1 MRFLNCL
8 IFILNLILWI
18 TFGPRSLAQAQDSYL
33 FIDQIVEVSFPPE
46 EAFFFIDFGD
56 QNIHRYAAILL
67 PPRGDE
73 KLSASSGQWL
83 VGARIPLP
91 ENKTSLNFSIILI
104 GVSNQYAFVA
114 PTTWD
119 LTKRKSLAGSIENL
133 REHLL
138 QRKEIL
144 RSWNVQLQAQESSL
158 KRLQTDAE
166 TIADVNKIISVR
178 EEAERVIAA
187 TQAID
192 RDLNSLRD
200 SLKIA
205 KSLPAPKNYS
215 KREAE
220 LTQQLTELAA
230 ISKQAEGGEFG
241 RRSAAE
247 SELQNRLSLLEVT
260 RLDDP
265 DTLKEELH
273 NLQKRRSEL
282 EIKFGPV
289 EDPQIL
295 PNALPT
301 TEPTAVTKDNSAA
314 SNAAV
319 DQEEFPED

>member
-1 MRFLNCL
+1 MRFSNYL
-8 IFILNLILWI
+8 ILALNLII
-18 TFGPRSLAQAQDSYL
+18 FGTTSIAQAQDSYL

-46 EAFFFIDFGD
+46 EAFFFVDFGD

-73 KLSASSGQWL
+73 KKSASAGQWL

-91 ENKTSLNFSIILI
+91 ADKTNLNFSIILI
-104 GVSNQYAFVA
+104 GIGNQYAFVA

-138 QRKEIL
+138 QRKEVL

-192 RDLNSLRD
+192 RDLSALRD

-230 ISKQAEGGEFG
+230 ISKQAESGEFG

-265 DTLKEELH
+265 DTLREELH

-282 EIKFGPV
+282 EIKFGPI
-289 EDPQIL
+289 EDPQSL
-295 PNALPT
+295 PSSQPT
-301 TEPTAVTKDNSAA
+301 PIATVGNNLNSAA
-314 SNAAV
+314 NNGTN